1 MLATKMSKNKIQF
14 LFIVIMT
21 KEKKSLV
28 RIESKNVEVS
38 LIAGYYY
45 NRRYIGN

>member
-21 KEKKSLV
+21 KEKKSSE

-38 LIAGYYY
+38 PIAGYYY
-45 NRRYIGN
+45 NRRYRIN